1 MLCTH
6 TAWASPLS
14 CLCPFAVSPAVKWTG
29 SVFLANGIANP
40 YPAEPTTNAGRAAQ
54 FAPGANWQP
63 VQIGFLRPAH
73 SRPQTAAGG
82 FLLCWG
88 LCARPAREQVTR
100 ARGISDSLCAYN
112 AAGTTMA
119 DKTALLITDIYQS
132 DGEQARCEQ
141 IGALLDEYLRAML
154 SEGLAADGDI
164 Q

>member
-1 MLCTH
+1 MPAAPHSSRRVRTGSRCKSGFSAWP
-6 TAWASPLS
+6 TAVRKQRLWASS
-14 CLCPFAVSPAVKWTG
+14 F
-29 SVFLANGIANP
+29 F
-40 YPAEPTTNAGRAAQ
+40 
-54 FAPGANWQP
+54 GAFVHGP
-63 VQIGFLRPAH
+63 
-73 SRPQTAAGG
+73 
-82 FLLCWG
+82 
-88 LCARPAREQVTR
+88 R

>member
-1 MLCTH
+1 M
-6 TAWASPLS
+6 
-14 CLCPFAVSPAVKWTG
+14 KWTG

-63 VQIGFLRPAH
+63 VQIGFLRLAH
-73 SRPQTAAGG
+73 SRPQTAAVG
-82 FLLCWG
+82 FLLFWG

-112 AAGTTMA
+112 AAGTAMA
-119 DKTALLITDIYQS
+119 

>member
-1 MLCTH
+1 MRRGNCR
-6 TAWASPLS
+6 ASE
-14 CLCPFAVSPAVKWTG
+14 SPAKASSAVT
-29 SVFLANGIANP
+29 
-40 YPAEPTTNAGRAAQ
+40 RA
-54 FAPGANWQP
+54 
-63 VQIGFLRPAH
+63 
-73 SRPQTAAGG
+73 
-82 FLLCWG
+82 
-88 LCARPAREQVTR
+88 QVTR

-112 AAGTTMA
+112 AAGTAMA